1 MNPRT
6 TLVRAAAA
14 AALLTATVGLAGP
27 AAAET
32 TTVIDG
38 ADATASLSD
47 IRRVTLAH
55 RTSEVVVRT
64 TFTDLRRN
72 SAAGLRINIDT
83 DSSRPGPEF
92 ALVSGL
98 GDGTDYQ
105 LLRVT
110 DWQVHGQPKTCS
122 HLATINWDTDVFRF
136 TVARAC
142 IGSAAQVRVGVRMT
156 DHHDPSHP
164 VTDWMLG
171 WRRFTAWMS
180 RA

>member
-1 MNPRT
+1 MNART

-14 AALLTATVGLAGP
+14 AAVLTTTIGLAGP

-38 ADATASLSD
+38 ADTTASLSD

-55 RTSEVVVRT
+55 RDTEVVVRT

-92 ALVSGL
+92 ALLSGL

-105 LLRVT
+105 LMRVT
-110 DWQVHGQPKTCS
+110 DWRIHGAPKTCS
-122 HLATINWDTDVFRF
+122 HQATISWATDVYRLE
-136 TVARAC
+136 VGRAC
-142 IGSAAQVRVGVRMT
+142 IGSPAQVRVGVRMT

-164 VTDWMLG
+164 VTDWMSG
-171 WRRFTAWMS
+171 WRRFTGWMS
-180 RA
+180 RG

>member
-1 MNPRT
+1 MNSRT
-6 TLVRAAAA
+6 NLVRAAAS
-14 AALLTATVGLAGP
+14 AALLTAVVGMAGP

-47 IRRVTLAH
+47 LRRVTLAH
-55 RTSEVVVRT
+55 RDTDVVVRT

-83 DSSRPGPEF
+83 DSGRPGPEF
-92 ALVSGL
+92 ALLSGL

-105 LLRVT
+105 LMRVS
-110 DWQVHGQPKTCS
+110 DWRIHGEPKTCS
-122 HLATINWDTDVFRF
+122 HKATIDWANDVFRF
-136 TVARAC
+136 EVRRSC
-142 IGSAAQVRVGVRMT
+142 IGSPEQVRVGVRMS

-171 WRRFTAWMS
+171 WRRFTGWMS
-180 RA
+180 RG

>member
-1 MNPRT
+1 
-6 TLVRAAAA
+6 
-14 AALLTATVGLAGP
+14 
-27 AAAET
+27 
-32 TTVIDG
+32 
-38 ADATASLSD
+38 
-47 IRRVTLAH
+47 VTLAH
-55 RTSEVVVRT
+55 RASEVVVRT

-92 ALVSGL
+92 ALVSVL

-105 LLRVT
+105 LL
-110 DWQVHGQPKTCS
+110 
-122 HLATINWDTDVFRF
+122 
-136 TVARAC
+136 
-142 IGSAAQVRVGVRMT
+142 RMT

-180 RA
+180 HA

>member
-14 AALLTATVGLAGP
+14 AAVLTATIGLAGP

-38 ADATASLSD
+38 ADSTASLSD

-55 RTSEVVVRT
+55 RDPDVVVRS
-64 TFTDLRRN
+64 TFTDLRRH

-92 ALVSGL
+92 ALMSGL
-98 GDGTDYQ
+98 AEGTDYQ
-105 LLRVT
+105 LMRVS
-110 DWQVHGQPKTCS
+110 DWRIHGAPKTCS
-122 HLATINWDTDVFRF
+122 YQATINWATDVFRF
-136 TVARAC
+136 EMRRSC
-142 IGSAAQVRVGVRMT
+142 IGSPDQVRVGVRMT
-156 DHHDPSHP
+156 DHHDPAHP

-171 WRRFTAWMS
+171 WRRFTGWMS
-180 RA
+180 RG